1 MKISQVREILQ
12 NFQSVS
18 ENLKKNRTKLPNT
31 YTYIHLAENRKQFL
45 KAVNFQ
51 SVLQF
56 NSTFFTSFIYFKK
69 QKQRNEQKIYFKLRV

>member
-18 ENLKKNRTKLPNT
+18 ENLKKNRTKIPNT

-45 KAVNFQ
+45 KAVNFE

-56 NSTFFTSFIYFKK
+56 NSTSFIYFKK
-69 QKQRNEQKIYFKLRV
+69 QKQRNEQMIYFKLRV